1 MAALCRLLGPPSGA
15 VSQSGYNHILLR
27 FSMSCLW
34 FTLKSYNNDLY
45 NLSLQT
51 QDTSLLASLFLRPTK
66 SDQEYKTH
74 QEYQRHEKTE
84 NHQKMNIV
92 PFLGSQDLNIN
103 DTSSKD

>member
-74 QEYQRHEKTE
+74 QEYQRHEKKRE
-84 NHQKMNIV
+84 SPKKDYR
-92 PFLGSQDLNIN
+92 PFPGKPGS
-103 DTSSKD
+103 KH

>member
-27 FSMSCLW
+27 FSISCLW

-51 QDTSLLASLFLRPTK
+51 QDTSLLASLFMRLQPAK
-66 SDQEYKTH
+66 YDQEYKTH
-74 QEYQRHEKTE
+74 QEYQRHEKKRE
-84 NHQKMNIV
+84 
-92 PFLGSQDLNIN
+92 
-103 DTSSKD
+103 SSKNEYRPFPGKPRSKH